1 MTSVAQQGDNL
12 QSLITSLK
20 SQIQDLKVE
29 KDALDEANLKL
40 CQEIEASVAKSQAME
55 GKLADFE
62 KESSG
67 QIKELKDEVDRVR
80 SVMKEVEAQR
90 DLVDDVCDKLEE
102 ERDQLKDQ
110 LNEAIKAREDVEA
123 SSTSS
128 HLQQQIVALKAEIGK
143 KNIEYASLKVDV
155 ERGELEFQ
163 KKCKILQ
170 VSCPS

>member
-1 MTSVAQQGDNL
+1 MKLPSP
-12 QSLITSLK
+12 
-20 SQIQDLKVE
+20 
-29 KDALDEANLKL
+29 NLK
-40 CQEIEASVAKSQAME
+40 QWK
-55 GKLADFE
+55 KLADFE

-67 QIKELKDEVDRVR
+67 QIKELKDEVDRQICD
-80 SVMKEVEAQR
+80 KEVEAQR

-128 HLQQQIVALKAEIGK
+128 HMQQQIVALKAEIGK
-143 KNIEYASLKVDV
+143 KNIEFASLKVDV

-170 VSCPS
+170 ADLDYERNNNARLTQ